1 MKISFST
8 GSLYCVPLKAVFRLA
23 AEAGFEGV
31 ELLVAPEVL
40 IRGGAAVRDLAR
52 SFGLG
57 IHVVH
62 RGLLP
67 VPGWKEKPGGMRR
80 LVDLARTTGADT
92 VVIHPPAGCRSLEDS
107 VARRF
112 VRTAAAAAEAGGD
125 EVRVALENQDFRT
138 DVRCRNPFTDP
149 ATLRRFAEDHGL
161 ALTLDTTH
169 TGCTGHD
176 LLEIY
181 PHFRGRLRDLHLSD
195 YRPASRLVDNRFFMN
210 YLVQHQKPGEG
221 VLPLKALLETL
232 VAEGYV
238 GNVSLEVGPVATRAW
253 WLPALKRN
261 LADMARFVREVR
273 DGGRT

>member
-8 GSLYCVPLKAVFRLA
+8 GSLYCVPLKSVFRLA

-31 ELLVAPEVL
+31 ELFVAPEVV

-57 IHVVH
+57 IHVIH

-67 VPGWKEKPGGMRR
+67 VPGWRENPRGMRR
-80 LVDLARTTGADT
+80 MVDLARTTGADT
-92 VVIHPPAGCRSLEDS
+92 VVIHPPAGCTSLEDP

-112 VRTAAAAAEAGGD
+112 VRTVAASVEAGGD
-125 EVRVALENQDFRT
+125 EIRVAVENQDFRK
-138 DVRCRNPFTDP
+138 DALLRNPFTRP

-161 ALTLDTTH
+161 AMTLDTTH

-181 PHFRGRLRDLHLSD
+181 PHFQGRLRNLHLSD
-195 YRPASRLVDNRFFMN
+195 YRPGSRLVNNRLFMN
-210 YLVQHQKPGEG
+210 YLVQHQKPGKG
-221 VLPLKALLETL
+221 VLPLKALLGAL
-232 VAEGYV
+232 VAEGYT
-238 GNVSLEVGPVATRAW
+238 GNVSLEVGPLATRAW